1 MATLTVMMIE
11 GVADWEIGVVL
22 PAAREW
28 FGDEVR
34 IAAID
39 GRPLTS
45 IGGLRIQPQA
55 ALADLDP
62 LADDMWLLP
71 GSDRWR
77 DGELPA
83 LSRALRSRAGAG
95 LPLAA
100 ICGATVALGHAGLL
114 DARSHTSN
122 SLDFLRDNVPHYAG
136 AGHYRDAKV
145 VADGGLVT
153 APGTSP
159 VGFACECLRVLHPGQ
174 DEKIAQM
181 RAMFAAEFEGA

>member
-1 MATLTVMMIE
+1 MATITVVMID

-28 FGDEVR
+28 FGDDVR
-34 IAAID
+34 IASID
-39 GRPLTS
+39 GAPLTS
-45 IGGLRIQPQA
+45 IGGLPIQPQA

-62 LADDMWLLP
+62 LADGLWLLP

-77 DGELPA
+77 DGEIPA
-83 LSRALRSRAGAG
+83 LSRALRSRADTG

-114 DARSHTSN
+114 DARPHTSN
-122 SLDFLRDNVPHYAG
+122 SLDFLRKNVPGYASSD
-136 AGHYRDAKV
+136 HYRDAKV
-145 VADGGLVT
+145 VADNGLVT

-174 DEKIAQM
+174 DDKIAQM
-181 RAMFAAEFEGA
+181 RAMFAGEFDAG